1 MNNKHTIRATYDST
15 TLQAIGAN
23 EAIQFQNVTSADN
36 CSITVNGGTISLKK
50 AGTYSIFINVST
62 SAATAGTEEIQL
74 LRHGFAVQGAHAM
87 QTASTAG
94 DFSSMSFE
102 ALVSV
107 SCNTETLEIQ
117 SVPATNVRIANLV
130 IKKVY

>member
-15 TLQAIGAN
+15 TLQAVGTD
-23 EAIQFQNVTSADN
+23 EAIQFQNVTSAGN
-36 CSITVNGGTISLKK
+36 SSIIVSGGTVILEK
-50 AGTYSIFINVST
+50 AGTYSVSVNVST

-74 LRHGFAVQGAHAM
+74 FRHNFAVQGAHAM

-94 DFSSMSFE
+94 DFSNMSFE
-102 ALVSV
+102 TLITVN
-107 SCNTETLEIQ
+107 CNTETLEVR